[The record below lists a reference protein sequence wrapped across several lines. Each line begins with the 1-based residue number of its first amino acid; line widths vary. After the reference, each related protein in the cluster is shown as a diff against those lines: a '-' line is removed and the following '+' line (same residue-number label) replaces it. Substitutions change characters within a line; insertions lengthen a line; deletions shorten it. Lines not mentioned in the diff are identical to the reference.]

1 MPTIEHVIVLA
12 LENRSFDH
20 MLGYLKHPDPA
31 FDGLNQGT
39 SHVNPMWPGRDTA
52 AASQEAKAVLP
63 VDPDHSHD
71 AVMEQLAVR
80 GLGAKRQATNKGFV
94 TSYERKARG
103 LAAPRFAGLLGPLL
117 NWWASRGPGAP
128 DAPVHDRGPLIMAC
142 QAPKEVP
149 VLSALALEF
158 AVCVRWFC
166 SVPGETWP
174 NRNFLHAATSD
185 GETAIYPRLYHDR
198 TIFELLEDHGGS
210 WRIYH
215 DDTPQVWAFPNLW
228 DTPRRHANWF
238 RFDAF
243 AEHVAAGNL
252 PAYSFIEPNHRPPL
266 HTLDHAPVIGVP
278 DVSNSQH
285 PGNNLVEDA
294 AYDVFPQGFP
304 QGDDTDFAR
313 GEALI
318 ATIYEAL
325 RANPAV
331 FERSVL
337 LITYDEH
344 GGFYDHVPPPTGVPA
359 PGDATGWM
367 TRLLHAIFRR
377 KATAFDFTMLGPR
390 VPTVVVSPYIPA
402 HTVDAEIHD
411 HACVPATLR
420 RLFAPAAEPL
430 NERDRWAAAHPFDAC
445 LTLDRPR
452 TELPD
457 LSDYVRAPLP
467 VADVAAAAPAI
478 EVPGHYADFADQAV
492 RVRQHLEEIEE
503 TEVAAMTMA
512 APPPAATVTRQLVDE
527 VGRAFA
533 EAADRHRAEP
543 PEPPEPAEPHL
554 T

>member
-20 MLGYLKHPDPA
+20 MLGYLHHPDPA
-31 FDGLNQGT
+31 FDGLGNGAP
-39 SHVNPMWPGRDTA
+39 HLNPGWPGQATA
-52 AASQEAKAVLP
+52 AATQEAKPVLP

-80 GLGAKRQATNKGFV
+80 GLGKNRQATNQGFV

-103 LAAPRFAGLLGPLL
+103 LAAPRFAGLLGPLF
-117 NWWASRGPGAP
+117 NWWTGRKHGAA
-128 DAPVHDRGPLIMAC
+128 DEPVLNRGPLIMAC
-142 QAPKEVP
+142 QSPKQVP
-149 VLSALALEF
+149 VLSTLALEF

-185 GETAIYPRLYHDR
+185 GETAIYPRPYKDR
-198 TIFELLEDHGGS
+198 TIFELLEDHGRT

-215 DDTPQVWAFPNLW
+215 DDTPQAWAFPNLW
-228 DTPRRHANWF
+228 DSPGRHANWF

-243 AEHVAAGNL
+243 ADHVAAGDL

-266 HTLDHAPVIGVP
+266 HTLDRLPGIGDP
-278 DVSNSQH
+278 GVSNSQH

-294 AYDVFPQGFP
+294 AYDLFPQDLPEGE
-304 QGDDTDFAR
+304 DTDFAR

-344 GGFYDHVPPPTGVPA
+344 GGFYDHVPPPAGVPA
-359 PGDATGWM
+359 PGDVPSRM
-367 TRLLHAIFRR
+367 TRLLHALYRR

-390 VPTVVVSPYIPA
+390 VPAVVVSPYIPA
-402 HTVDAEIHD
+402 KTVDAETHD

-420 RLFAPAAEPL
+420 RLFAREAEPL
-430 NERDRWAAAHPFDAC
+430 TERDRWAGAHPFDSC

-452 TELPD
+452 TDLPD
-457 LSDYVRAPLP
+457 LSDYVRAPRS
-467 VADVAAAAPAI
+467 AAELAPAI
-478 EVPGHYADFADQAV
+478 EVPGHYADFAEQAV
-492 RVRQHLEEIEE
+492 RVRLHLEEIEE
-503 TEVAAMTMA
+503 TEAVAMTA
-512 APPPAATVTRQLVDE
+512 AVPPLEAPVTRQLADE
-527 VGRAFA
+527 TSRVFA
-533 EAADRHRAEP
+533 EAADRHRAEG
-543 PEPPEPAEPHL
+543 H
-554 T
+554 